1 MNKKT
6 VSVNGNEQKSLSDR
20 FKSELART
28 GLSYGQV
35 SAITGVSKNSVGSW
49 ARGAKIPAEA
59 LAALMPHGL
68 DVWYVL
74 GGRRKDAPQPV
85 LLTPEEA
92 VFLDEYR
99 SLSDELREAVRAQV
113 TAWHEKAVRDGAGGV
128 RVRERKPPPES
139 RS

>member
-1 MNKKT
+1 MW
-6 VSVNGNEQKSLSDR
+6 GRYE
-20 FKSELART
+20 A
-28 GLSYGQV
+28 G
-35 SAITGVSKNSVGSW
+35 SAIPGGET
-49 ARGAKIPAEA
+49 
-59 LAALMPHGL
+59 LAAMAAAGMDLN
-68 DVWYVL
+68 YVL
-74 GGRRKDAPQPV
+74 AARRSDAPV
-85 LLTPEEA
+85 FVGLTPEEA